1 MKNKS
6 IILSLLIACIF
17 MHGCA
22 VKSEAT
28 LLSEAKREYGDC
40 EMVSSETSDKSVT
53 IQLSDNEYGF
63 KYDVSSSMD
72 SIDIDGSCFG
82 YLEGTHS
89 NFSYKY
95 MDNFSDLHKQEVYEI
110 ADEYKEYDLEFDDTF
125 VDTTVLA
132 TIYCADEDK
141 NIEAALR
148 IGKIYHDYDTR
159 GFWKKGL
166 ICCENYDPTTGAV
179 SIGNVHIDDCK
190 FYSKEDEDQIYYT
203 DRAKQICKDS
213 EFIGKETVEFG
224 TLGVPLESVANTL
237 GGNVPDSPDDLVTIY
252 KFKSDTCGDFY
263 IANFCDA
270 ETCTFYTNLRRDDK
284 R

>member
-1 MKNKS
+1 MRNNKKTKTYKLNAYCSLFLYKWFLGKNYRIGGKGMKNKS

-40 EMVSSETSDKSVT
+40 EMVSYETSDKSVT

-190 FYSKEDEDQIYYT
+190 FYIITVISTISPFLWVTSKASIPT
-203 DRAKQICKDS
+203 
-213 EFIGKETVEFG
+213 
-224 TLGVPLESVANTL
+224 
-237 GGNVPDSPDDLVTIY
+237 
-252 KFKSDTCGDFY
+252 
-263 IANFCDA
+263 
-270 ETCTFYTNLRRDDK
+270 
-284 R
+284 